1 MGISNG
7 WLDSR
12 KSNMNAELKVNI
24 RHTIYGVEK
33 NKRQSQLKPYP
44 CSLTD
49 GWNYLNNIKK
59 NSLPQ

>member
-1 MGISNG
+1 
-7 WLDSR
+7 
-12 KSNMNAELKVNI
+12 MNAELKVNI